1 MGNIKHHDSDIFIL
15 VVCLLAFVE
24 ELCFH
29 LDETVEGLVGD
40 KGSVPTFKS
49 SLVFCQHSYLITSY
63 LA

>member
-1 MGNIKHHDSDIFIL
+1 MGNIKHHDSDVLIF

-49 SLVFCQHSYLITSY
+49 
-63 LA
+63 

>member
-15 VVCLLAFVE
+15 VVRLLAFVE

-49 SLVFCQHSYLITSY
+49 
-63 LA
+63 